1 MRKAFKNRSVF
12 FYFVL
17 YNLIILTIPLM
28 LNVVWYKR
36 AEKLVKDKT
45 TEVADTVLTRS
56 QSVIDERIRRIKS
69 NAVNISLNTD
79 VRRYADYADPKS
91 AKSIY
96 AYTTIDKTLQKYI
109 SLDSYTEMIFIYYG
123 NSNTVLSSTGGILSP
138 REFYRLNGKLL
149 GDEAEWEKALGG
161 ENSDV
166 FVRGGESSIIYFMN
180 ILPSKAA
187 NGSDKIGICLNRSL
201 VSDVFSSSALPDSSL
216 SLIADNAGN
225 VLYTDGDASL
235 APLFGK
241 AQGSAA
247 NRIVKSADGTRYM
260 VSHTASDGTG
270 LCYVFITPC
279 SVYMKH
285 SNNFRILTYV
295 IIAFGFALG
304 LLLSL
309 HFARKSARP
318 IVEMS
323 KIIDV
328 DLSGNELLDN
338 SLPWR
343 SIESDVRRR
352 LHSADDLQL
361 HKLLFP
367 DSLIPEESLS
377 DELQRA
383 FPHRRFVC
391 AVIDLFGV
399 PEYMEDVPSDEIRY
413 VLNNVACDVCRMAGS
428 VRVICYEA
436 RSYVAVLNVSDEM
449 HDADTEIAAFFAML
463 REIMYSQLEIDTFIS
478 VGNIHESTK
487 GIAPS
492 FAEARK
498 IRECM
503 PILRGCGIICFKDFK
518 NIRPYDYPIA
528 LELELIGFIKQ
539 GNGEKA
545 SAALGEILKRNFARP
560 DFTVSMAKSLIMQIQ
575 NTLVN
580 TLADLGLTFDDVFGS
595 GKSPFDA
602 LSVPVSY
609 DEAATV
615 LGEAFRTVCDC
626 VSGTKST
633 ANQGK
638 IEKIIEYIYQ
648 NYQNPSLSLCM
659 ISDRFHMNQAYLSTF
674 FREQTGEK
682 LINFIRKIKI
692 DKAKALLRETSLP
705 LRSIAEQ
712 TGYNSSAILIQNF
725 KRETGLSPTQY
736 RTQVQAEE

>member
-1 MRKAFKNRSVF
+1 M
-12 FYFVL
+12 
-17 YNLIILTIPLM
+17 
-28 LNVVWYKR
+28 
-36 AEKLVKDKT
+36 
-45 TEVADTVLTRS
+45 
-56 QSVIDERIRRIKS
+56 
-69 NAVNISLNTD
+69 
-79 VRRYADYADPKS
+79 
-91 AKSIY
+91 
-96 AYTTIDKTLQKYI
+96 
-109 SLDSYTEMIFIYYG
+109 
-123 NSNTVLSSTGGILSP
+123 SSTGGILSP

-149 GDEAEWEKALGG
+149 GSETECENHLGA
-161 ENSDV
+161 NSSDV

-187 NGSDKIGICLNRSL
+187 KYNDKIGICLNRSL
-201 VSDVFSSSALPDSSL
+201 VSDVFSSSALPDSTL
-216 SLIADNAGN
+216 SLITDNAGN

-235 APLFGK
+235 VQLFDHTV
-241 AQGSAA
+241 SSRAA
-247 NRIVKSADGTRYM
+247 NRIVKSESGTRYM
-260 VSHTASDGTG
+260 VSHTVSDGTG

-285 SNNFRILTYV
+285 SNNFRLLTYA
-295 IIAFGFALG
+295 IIAFGFVLG
-304 LLLSL
+304 ILLSL

-318 IVEMS
+318 IMEMS
-323 KIIDV
+323 KIIDM
-328 DLSGNELLDN
+328 DLSGNELLDD

-343 SIESDVRRR
+343 NIENNVRKRFY
-352 LHSADDLQL
+352 SADDLQL

-377 DELQRA
+377 GDLLRA

-391 AVIDLFGV
+391 AVIDLFGL
-399 PEYMEDVPSDEIRY
+399 PEYMNDAPSDEIQY

-463 REIMYSQLEIDTFIS
+463 REIMFSQLEIDTFIS
-478 VGNIHESTK
+478 VGNIHETTQ

-539 GNGEKA
+539 GSGDKA
-545 SAALGEILKRNFARP
+545 RAALAEILERNFSRP
-560 DFTVSMAKSLIMQIQ
+560 DFTVNMAKSLVLQIQ

-580 TLADLGLTFDDVFGS
+580 TLADLGLTFDDVFES
-595 GKSPFDA
+595 GKNPFDA
-602 LSVPVSY
+602 LTFPVSY
-609 DEAATV
+609 EEVTTILDDT
-615 LGEAFRTVCDC
+615 LRTVCDC
-626 VSGTKST
+626 VFGTKST
-633 ANQGK
+633 ANHGK
-638 IEKIIEYIYQ
+638 IEKIIEYIYE
-648 NYQNPSLSLCM
+648 NYQNPNLSLCM

-692 DKAKALLRETSLP
+692 DKVKQLLRETTLP

-736 RTQVQAEE
+736 RTQLQDEN